1 MAENKGL
8 FRIINQRG
16 KHDCGVAALATL
28 LGRTY
33 EEILISAGRI
43 SPNVLKK
50 GLYSSDLV
58 RIAAEFNTS
67 LSRKVQKIDLDEHSG
82 ILGLR
87 YPTKREHFVY
97 LTNGLV
103 FDPQDENV
111 VWDAY
116 LYVKKFKIKV
126 VDLLEEAE

>member
-1 MAENKGL
+1 MGEKAL
-8 FRIINQRG
+8 FRVTNMRG
-16 KHDCGVAALATL
+16 KHDCGVATLAML

-33 EEILISAGRI
+33 EEVLLVAGRI

-58 RIAAEFNTS
+58 KIAGEFGS
-67 LSRKVQKIDLDEHSG
+67 KLSRTTTPIDLEESTG

-87 YPTKREHFVY
+87 FPTEREHFTF
-97 LTNGLV
+97 LTNGLM

-111 VWDAY
+111 VWDAI
-116 LYVKKFKIKV
+116 LYVKKHKVVV
-126 VDLLEEAE
+126 VDLLEEEG

>member
-1 MAENKGL
+1 MSEAKAL
-8 FRIINQRG
+8 FRIINMRG
-16 KHDCGVAALATL
+16 KNDCGVATLATL

-50 GLYSSDLV
+50 GLYGSDLV
-58 RIAAEFNTS
+58 KIAAEFNIS
-67 LSRKVQKIDLDEHSG
+67 LVRRVQKIDLDEHSG

-87 YPTKREHFVY
+87 YPTKREHFVF

-116 LYVKKFKIKV
+116 LYVKKFKVKV
-126 VDLLEEAE
+126 LDLLEEAE